1 MIPQNREHF
10 TWRTGKDLTGLLRD
24 GRLFM
29 KLRPHEYQGIHY
41 YWLDDFNK
49 VVFLICPWCEPH
61 WRDHLTKD
69 WLTWEP
75 DDSDDFMSGPM
86 SDSEDS
92 SDSAEYV
99 GPAPEAI
106 TTSASSN
113 SVQRAIQDGHPFN

>member
-10 TWRTGKDLTGLLRD
+10 TWRTGKALTGVLKD

-29 KLRPHEYQGIHY
+29 KIRPHEYHCIQY

-75 DDSDDFMSGPM
+75 DDSDDMSE
-86 SDSEDS
+86 DSGDS

-99 GPAPEAI
+99 GPAPDPARY
-106 TTSASSN
+106 SASSS